1 MFSIKTALGGLV
13 SLAFVA
19 GVHAQEK
26 HLTLDDID
34 GLARQNIV
42 DSMRKAPDAGKPPT
56 SVGLNTS
63 LNANATP
70 APDTSAPK
78 APVLKPS
85 PPVKRSTPVSFVGAY
100 SDASGSYALYDYQ
113 GAIYPA
119 KQGTTLLNGWVL
131 GRVDGFVVNVSE
143 GKRKWM
149 EVIAAQA
156 PAPVV
161 NSPGLQAISD
171 LSGPLPANFPIGGSM
186 SAPIAGTVAVPTV
199 SAPGGTPLVVPI
211 AGK

>member
-1 MFSIKTALGGLV
+1 MFSIKTALAGLV
-13 SLAFVA
+13 AFAFVA

-56 SVGLNTS
+56 NVGLNTS
-63 LNANATP
+63 LNANPTP
-70 APDTSAPK
+70 APETSAPK
-78 APVLKPS
+78 TPVLKPS
-85 PPVKRSTPVSFVGAY
+85 PPVKRLIPVSFVGAY
-100 SDASGSYALYDYQ
+100 SDASGSYVLYDYQ

-143 GKRKWM
+143 GRRKWT
-149 EVIAAQA
+149 EVIVAQA
-156 PAPVV
+156 PAPTV

-171 LSGPLPANFPIGGSM
+171 LSGPLPANFPIGSSM
-186 SAPIAGTVAVPTV
+186 SAPIAGTVAVPTA

>member
-1 MFSIKTALGGLV
+1 MFSIKTALAGLV
-13 SLAFVA
+13 ALAFVA

-42 DSMRKAPDAGKPPT
+42 DSMRKAPDAAKQQPNE
-56 SVGLNTS
+56 GLNTS
-63 LNANATP
+63 LNANPTP
-70 APDTSAPK
+70 APDTAAPK
-78 APVLKPS
+78 APVRKPS
-85 PPVKRSTPVSFVGAY
+85 PPVKRSIPVSFVGAY

-143 GKRKWM
+143 GKHKWT

-156 PAPVV
+156 PAPTLD
-161 NSPGLQAISD
+161 SPGLQAISD
-171 LSGPLPANFPIGGSM
+171 LGGPLPATFPIAGSM

>member
-1 MFSIKTALGGLV
+1 MFSIKTALAGLAA
-13 SLAFVA
+13 LAFMA

-56 SVGLNTS
+56 NVGLNTS
-63 LNANATP
+63 LIATP
-70 APDTSAPK
+70 APAPETSAPK
-78 APVLKPS
+78 SPVRKPS
-85 PPVKRSTPVSFVGAY
+85 PPVKRSIPVSFVGAY

-131 GRVDGFVVNVSE
+131 GRVEGFVVTVSE
-143 GKRKWM
+143 GKRKLT

-156 PAPVV
+156 PAPTVD
-161 NSPGLQAISD
+161 SPSLQAISD
-171 LSGPLPANFPIGGSM
+171 LGGPLPATFPMAGPM
-186 SAPIAGTVAVPTV
+186 NAPIAGTVGPPIAG
-199 SAPGGTPLVVPI
+199 APGGTPLIVPI